1 MADKID
7 GLKLA
12 YALVDSETEEDVIHV
27 LQQFDLWDNKKNWR
41 SFGDNDNNFS
51 TIGNQQSEADAALV
65 EKIVNSIDAILM
77 KECLVRG
84 IKTDSPDAP
93 KSIPEA
99 LEAYFGIPDGNL
111 AEVGTDVRSRLSQ
124 DIRLIASGGIPAK
137 GGQLNLTIVD
147 NGEGQTPLRM
157 PDTILSINKS
167 NKLRV
172 PFVQG
177 KFNMGGTGVL
187 RFCGSHNFQL
197 IISRRNQ
204 DIPNDANDPTFA
216 KWGITLIK
224 RDVPDK
230 DSRSS
235 IYRYLVNED
244 STVIMFDEPDGLNIV
259 KDSLNFNQIMKSG
272 MFCKLYN
279 YKLKPRYAT
288 NINMGLYYR
297 LSTLLPSLAYPIKLD
312 ETRDFKGHTMNRTL
326 AGLNVRLSDEIKK
339 KKSHVEYSASS
350 AFTILGQKV
359 SVQTFVFKEKLNEDY
374 ENDIDLSQY
383 RETEGIL
390 LVQNGQTHASIQNRF
405 YKKQSV
411 NLSYLADSLLT
422 IVDCSNINAATREN
436 LFMNSRDR
444 IGSCEFKD
452 LLIEELETFFHDD
465 ENLRELQNKRREN
478 AVSSKLNDNKPLESI
493 LKNVFKFSP
502 VLAKLFLFGD
512 KLTNPFANNKSS
524 GGGVYDGRYYP
535 TFFTLS
541 KKPEE
546 KDSEYIKEAHLTRK
560 ARVKFL
566 TDAANDFFTRSKNKG
581 SYTLFAGDLEVLTY
595 SLNLLD
601 GYGNLNIT
609 LEPEWQIGDV
619 LDMKLI
625 VRDSTNNKDFVN
637 TFKLKIIE
645 NVEIKNDNDPYSPPG
660 KDPNKHSLKP
670 AGVTMP
676 YIEEVYE
683 ENWMKYDMTEKSSLV
698 IKRSG
703 NDENGEA
710 FDFFVNMDNIH
721 LKTELKLVASD
732 SAKVLLYKSRYKYA
746 LTLLGLSML
755 GYFKEHNQLNDEEKD
770 VEAIVKENCEM
781 ISPVILPLITVLGDP
796 TLKLNEDYDI

>member
-1 MADKID
+1 MSTYID

-12 YALVDSETEEDVIHV
+12 YALSDAETEDDVIYS
-27 LQQFDLWDNKKNWR
+27 LQQFGLWESKKNWR

-77 KECLVRG
+77 KECLIRG
-84 IKTDSPDAP
+84 IKTDSEQAP

-99 LEAYFGIPDGNL
+99 LELYFGISEGNL
-111 AEVGTDVRSRLSQ
+111 AEVSTETRSKLSQ
-124 DIRLIASGGIPAK
+124 DIRLIATGGIPAR

-147 NGEGQTPLRM
+147 NGEGQTPAKM
-157 PDTILSINKS
+157 PETILSINKS

-187 RFCGSHNFQL
+187 RFCGSQNFQL
-197 IISRRNQ
+197 IITRRNQ
-204 DIPNDANDPTFA
+204 GIPNDLNDSTFS

-224 RDVPDK
+224 RDAPDK

-235 IYRYLVNED
+235 IYRYLVDND
-244 STVIMFDEPDGLNIV
+244 NKIITFDEPSGLNII
-259 KDSLNFNQIMKSG
+259 KDSTNFNQVMKSG

-297 LSTLLPSLAYPIKLD
+297 LSTLLPSLAYPIKID
-312 ETRDFKGHTMNRTL
+312 EIRDFKGHTMNRTL
-326 AGLNVRLSDEIKK
+326 AGLNVRLSDEINR
-339 KKSHVEYSASS
+339 KKSRVEYSASS

-359 SVQTFVFKEKLNEDY
+359 SVQTFVFKEKMNEDD

-383 RETEGIL
+383 RESEGIL
-390 LVQNGQTHASIQNRF
+390 LVQNGQTHASLQNRF
-405 YKKQSV
+405 YKKQTV

-452 LLIEELETFFHDD
+452 LLIQELEVFFHDD
-465 ENLRELQNKRREN
+465 PNLREIQNKRREN
-478 AVSSKLNDNKPLESI
+478 AVSSKLNDNKPLEAV

-512 KLTNPFANNKSS
+512 KLMNPFNASKSS
-524 GGGVYDGRYYP
+524 GGGVFDGRYYP
-535 TFFTLS
+535 TYFTLS
-541 KKPEE
+541 KKPENG
-546 KDSEYIKEAHLTRK
+546 DEYIKEAHITRK

-566 TDAANDFFTRSKNKG
+566 TDAANDFFTRNKNQG
-581 SYTLFAGDLEVLTY
+581 SYSLFVGGIEVLTY

-609 LEPEWQIGDV
+609 LDPEWRVGDV

-625 VRDSTNNKDFVN
+625 VKDNTNNKEFVN
-637 TFKLKIIE
+637 NFKLKVIE
-645 NVEIKNDNDPYSPPG
+645 NIEIKTENYPYSPPG
-660 KDPNKHSLKP
+660 KDSNKHSIKP
-670 AGVTMP
+670 TGVQMP
-676 YIEEVYE
+676 NIEEVYE
-683 ENWMKYDMTEKSSLV
+683 EDWQKHEMNDRTSLV

-703 NDENGEA
+703 NDDNGEA
-710 FDFFVNMDNIH
+710 FDFFINMDNIH

-732 SAKVLLYKSRYKYA
+732 SAKVMLYKSRYKYA
-746 LTLLGLSML
+746 LALLGLSML
-755 GYFKEHNQLNDEEKD
+755 GYIKENNDPDDEQD
-770 VEAIVKENCEM
+770 VESVVKENCEM

-796 TLKLNEDYDI
+796 MLKLNEDYDL